1 MRVSALTSTSHPHK
15 RRSIRAPLHIQLTIA
30 YAVVVSVIVV
40 AGGLVYGLMTAASI
54 RAYAQEE
61 ALESAETLG
70 ITLADAILLE
80 NQGALRARGEAS
92 AATIATLRAE
102 LAQTGEDE
110 AAARRRAFRFLEAQR
125 IGEAGYF
132 FVVDST
138 GDVLYHPFETIAE
151 QDQSE
156 TPIVRRIVEQ
166 ERGFVRYYWQN
177 PGEPTPQ
184 DKHGYITYFGPW
196 DWYIVAT
203 DYAAGFLE
211 RLPPTTLQSLLNGYR
226 QESIYAAFVVRSDG
240 TVVGASPEWGE
251 ISGLVDEELPE
262 GRGLGLAE
270 RVSDLPGGDL
280 VAFAPL
286 QGFDAEVGI
295 VFRMERLDNLLSR
308 YVYIVAFSLVIAVL
322 VIWVSSRIAGQ
333 YIAKPIRSLSQRLT
347 RRLGDEHRDAQSA
360 EPDDLRE
367 LILQQLRALV
377 RLDYETKGRHA
388 AEREAIVAESV
399 FRHTT
404 EGIIVTDA
412 DGVIIRVNPAL
423 EAITGYRAPELVGRN
438 PRLLKSARHNRDF
451 YRAMWETLESTG
463 VWVGEIWNRRKDGE
477 EYPQLLSIRAVRS
490 EQGDVDSYVAVC
502 HDISERKESEERLHH
517 LATHDSL
524 TGLPNRTYLND
535 LLQQTLRHAQRY
547 ESITAVL
554 FLDLDNFKDVN
565 DSYGH
570 ETGDQLLKWIAR
582 RLEFQLRSEDI
593 VVRFGGDEFVIV
605 LPQIDDS
612 EYASVV
618 ARRILA
624 AAREPY
630 LIEHQKIRPSVSI
643 GIAIYPEAGRDAA
656 DLLRDADAAM
666 YAAKRQGRNT
676 YRFHNPGMNENAHR
690 RLAMQ
695 GSIASAIDGG
705 ELSVVFQPILAL
717 ASNRVAGAEALVRW
731 TRDGRLIN
739 PGEFLPFLE
748 NSSMLTRLDLWV
760 LDQVCLEIN
769 SLESAEFGT
778 FFVSVNAGA
787 YNLIQD
793 DFVHRVTET
802 VARNGVDPA
811 RIAIEVTESAA
822 IRNFDRA
829 RATLRDLQAAGFRLY
844 LDDFG
849 EGHSSIRYLREFG
862 VDSVKLDRAYL
873 QNVER
878 SESARSLVSGFT
890 QLAHGMRLEAVI
902 EGVETPGQL
911 EFIRQAGC
919 DYAQGFLVGR
929 PSGLIDALR
938 AEVGSLSADRLE

>member
-1 MRVSALTSTSHPHK
+1 MAS
-15 RRSIRAPLHIQLTIA
+15 
-30 YAVVVSVIVV
+30 
-40 AGGLVYGLMTAASI
+40 GLIYGLMTASSI
-54 RAYAQEE
+54 RAYAQAE

-70 ITLADAILLE
+70 ITLADAIHLE
-80 NQGALRARGEAS
+80 NQGALRARGEAAAATLTALRVGDARTGDDGS
-92 AATIATLRAE
+92 AARA
-102 LAQTGEDE
+102 Q
-110 AAARRRAFRFLEAQR
+110 AFRFLEAQR

-132 FVVDST
+132 FVVDSS
-138 GDVLYHPFETIAE
+138 GDVVYHPFRSVAG

-184 DKHGYITYFGPW
+184 DKHGYITHFAPW

-203 DYAAGFLE
+203 DYASGFLD
-211 RLPPTTLQSLLNGYR
+211 RLPPQTLQSLLNGYQ
-226 QESIYAAFVVRSDG
+226 QESIRAAFVVRSDG
-240 TVVGASPEWGE
+240 QPLGSSAGWSDVANVASEHLPTGP
-251 ISGLVDEELPE
+251 GLPLEARLSE
-262 GRGLGLAE
+262 
-270 RVSDLPGGDL
+270 LPGGNL
-280 VAFAPL
+280 IAIAPL

-295 VFRMERLDNLLSR
+295 VFGMDRLDKLLSR
-308 YVYIVAFSLVIAVL
+308 YVYIVVFSLVVAVL
-322 VIWVSSRIAGQ
+322 VIWVSSRIAGR
-333 YIAKPIRSLSQRLT
+333 YIARPIRSLSQRLT
-347 RRLGDEHRDAQSA
+347 RRLGGTHTDPQYRQ
-360 EPDDLRE
+360 PDDLRE

-404 EGIIVTDA
+404 EGIIVTNA
-412 DGVIIRVNPAL
+412 EGAIIRVNPAL
-423 EAITGYRAPELVGRN
+423 EAITGYQASELVGRN
-438 PRLLKSARHNRDF
+438 PRVLKSERHGRDF
-451 YRAMWETLESTG
+451 YRTMWETLGSTG
-463 VWVGEIWNRRKDGE
+463 VWVGEIWNRRKSGE
-477 EYPQLLSIRAVRS
+477 EYPQLLSIRAVLS
-490 EQGDVDSYVAVC
+490 EEGGEVDSYVAVC

-535 LLQQTLRHAQRY
+535 VLQQTLRHAQRH

-554 FLDLDNFKDVN
+554 FLDIDDFKDVN

-570 ETGDQLLKWIAR
+570 DAGDQLLKWIAR

-624 AAREPY
+624 SAREPY
-630 LIEHQKIRPSVSI
+630 VIEHQKIRPSVSI

-695 GSIASAIDGG
+695 GSIAAAIDNG
-705 ELSVVFQPILAL
+705 ELSVVYQPILAL
-717 ASNRVAGAEALVRW
+717 ADNRIAGLEALVRW
-731 TRDGRLIN
+731 TRDGRLIS

-760 LDQVCLEIN
+760 LDQVCFEMN
-769 SLESAEFGT
+769 SLDPEEFGS

-802 VARNGVDPA
+802 VARNGVSPT

-911 EFIRQAGC
+911 EFIRRAGC

-929 PSGLIDALR
+929 PSGLVEGLRTDVQALTAGR
-938 AEVGSLSADRLE
+938 PG

>member
-1 MRVSALTSTSHPHK
+1 MSA
-15 RRSIRAPLHIQLTIA
+15 
-30 YAVVVSVIVV
+30 IVV
-40 AGGLVYGLMTAASI
+40 AGGLIYGLMTAASI
-54 RAYAQEE
+54 RAYAHDE
-61 ALESAETLG
+61 ALESAQTLG

-80 NQGALRARGEAS
+80 NQSALRARGEAA
-92 AATIATLRAE
+92 AATIAALGAG
-102 LAQTGEDE
+102 TGEPGVDE
-110 AAARRRAFRFLEAQR
+110 SVVRDQAFRFFDAQR

-132 FVVDST
+132 FVVDSD
-138 GDVLYHPFETIAE
+138 GDVLYHPFQSVAE

-156 TPIVRRIVEQ
+156 SPIVRRIIAQ
-166 ERGFVRYYWQN
+166 GRGFVRYYWQN
-177 PGEPTPQ
+177 PGEPAPQ
-184 DKHGYITYFGPW
+184 DKRGYITHFAPW

-203 DYAAGFLE
+203 DYASGFLE
-211 RLPPTTLQSLLNGYR
+211 RLPSTTLQSLLNGYE
-226 QESIYAAFVVRSDG
+226 QESIHAAFVVRPNR
-240 TVVGASPEWGE
+240 TIVGSS
-251 ISGLVDEELPE
+251 SGWNAVADVAERHLPS
-262 GRGLGLAE
+262 GRSLPLDE
-270 RVSDLPGGDL
+270 RVSELPGGDL
-280 VAFAPL
+280 IAFAPL
-286 QGFDAEVGI
+286 QGFDAEAGV
-295 VFRMERLDNLLSR
+295 VFRMERLDSLLSR
-308 YVYIVAFSLVIAVL
+308 YVYIVAFSLLAGVL

-333 YIAKPIRSLSQRLT
+333 YIAKPIRSLSRRLT
-347 RRLGDEHRDAQSA
+347 RRLADERSAAQSS

-388 AEREAIVAESV
+388 AEREAVVAESV

-412 DGVIIRVNPAL
+412 EGVIIRVNPAL
-423 EAITGYRAPELVGRN
+423 EAITGYPAAELVGRN
-438 PRLLKSARHNRDF
+438 PRMLKSSRHGQDF
-451 YRAMWETLESTG
+451 YRTLWNTLESTG
-463 VWVGEIWNRRKDGE
+463 VWVGEIWNRRKSGE

-490 EQGDVDSYVAVC
+490 EAGGDIDSYVAVC

-535 LLQQTLRHAQRY
+535 VLAQTLRHAERH

-554 FLDLDNFKDVN
+554 FLDIDDFKDVN

-570 ETGDQLLKWIAR
+570 DSGDQLLKWIAR

-605 LPQIDDS
+605 LPQIEDS

-624 AAREPY
+624 SAREPY

-666 YAAKRQGRNT
+666 YTAKRQGRNT

-695 GSIASAIDGG
+695 GSIASAIDKG
-705 ELSVVFQPILAL
+705 ELSVVYQPILAL
-717 ASNRVAGAEALVRW
+717 ADNRIAGAEALVRW
-731 TRDGRLIN
+731 TRDGRLIS

-769 SLESAEFGT
+769 TLDSEHSGT
-778 FFVSVNAGA
+778 FFISVNAGA

-802 VARNGVDPA
+802 VARNGVDPT

-829 RATLRDLQAAGFRLY
+829 RATLRDLQSAGFRLY

-911 EFIRQAGC
+911 DFIRQAGC

-929 PSGLIDALR
+929 PGDLREALR
-938 AEVGSLSADRLE
+938 ADVGSLPSDRTE

>member
-1 MRVSALTSTSHPHK
+1 M
-15 RRSIRAPLHIQLTIA
+15 
-30 YAVVVSVIVV
+30 SVIVV
-40 AGGLVYGLMTAASI
+40 AAGLIYGLMTASSI
-54 RAYAQEE
+54 RAYAQAE

-70 ITLADAILLE
+70 VTLADAIYLE
-80 NQGALRARGEAS
+80 NQGALRARGEAA
-92 AATIATLRAE
+92 AATLTTLHAGDGAAGDDGSTARA
-102 LAQTGEDE
+102 Q
-110 AAARRRAFRFLEAQR
+110 AFRFLEAHR

-132 FVVDST
+132 FVVDSS
-138 GDVLYHPFETIAE
+138 GGVVYHPFPSVAE
-151 QDQSE
+151 QDQSDA
-156 TPIVRRIVEQ
+156 PIVRRIIEQ
-166 ERGFVRYYWQN
+166 GRGFVRYYWQN
-177 PGEPTPQ
+177 PGEPMPR
-184 DKHGYITYFGPW
+184 DKHGYITYFAPW
-196 DWYIVAT
+196 DWYVVAT
-203 DYAAGFLE
+203 DYASGFLD
-211 RLPPTTLQSLLNGYR
+211 RLPPQTLQSLLNGYQ
-226 QESIYAAFVVRSDG
+226 QESIRAAFVVRSDG
-240 TVVGASPEWGE
+240 QPLGSSAGWGDVANVASEHLPTG
-251 ISGLVDEELPE
+251 SGRPLE
-262 GRGLGLAE
+262 A
-270 RVSDLPGGDL
+270 RVSELPGGNL
-280 VAFAPL
+280 IATGPL

-295 VFRMERLDNLLSR
+295 VFGMGRLDKLLSR
-308 YVYIVAFSLVIAVL
+308 YVYIVAFSLVVAVL
-322 VIWVSSRIAGQ
+322 VIWVSSRIAVR
-333 YIAKPIRSLSQRLT
+333 YIARPIRSLSQRLT
-347 RRLGDEHRDAQSA
+347 RRLGGVRADPQYRQ
-360 EPDDLRE
+360 PDDLRE

-412 DGVIIRVNPAL
+412 EGEIIRVNPAL
-423 EAITGYRAPELVGRN
+423 EAITGYRASELVGRN
-438 PRLLKSARHNRDF
+438 PRVLKSNRHGRDF
-451 YRAMWETLESTG
+451 YHTMWETLGSSG
-463 VWVGEIWNRRKDGE
+463 VWVGEIWNRRKSGE
-477 EYPQLLSIRAVRS
+477 EYPQLLSIGAVRS
-490 EQGDVDSYVAVC
+490 EEGGEVDSYVAVC

-535 LLQQTLRHAQRY
+535 ILQQTLHHAQRR

-554 FLDLDNFKDVN
+554 FLDIDDFKDVN

-570 ETGDQLLKWIAR
+570 DAGDQLLKWIAR
-582 RLEFQLRSEDI
+582 RLEYQLRSEDI

-605 LPQIDDS
+605 LPQIDDA

-624 AAREPY
+624 SAREPY
-630 LIEHQKIRPSVSI
+630 LIEYQKIRPSVSI

-695 GSIASAIDGG
+695 GSVATAIDNG
-705 ELSVVFQPILAL
+705 ELSVVYQPILAL
-717 ASNRVAGAEALVRW
+717 ADNRIAGLEALVRW
-731 TRDGRLIN
+731 TRDGRLIR

-760 LDQVCLEIN
+760 LDQVCLEVN
-769 SLESAEFGT
+769 SLDPDEYGM

-802 VARNGVDPA
+802 VARNGMSPT
-811 RIAIEVTESAA
+811 RIVIEVTESAA

-829 RATLRDLQAAGFRLY
+829 RATLRDLQSAGFRLY

-902 EGVETPGQL
+902 EGVETRGQL
-911 EFIRQAGC
+911 EFIRRAGC

-929 PSGLIDALR
+929 PNGLVGGLRTDVRALTAGR
-938 AEVGSLSADRLE
+938 PG